1 MCSQIIKNKS
11 VQRVLLFASLIWPA
25 TPYALETLSDQEM
38 GKVSGRDG
46 VTISL
51 QVPETESITADQ
63 IRWELDNGTAEQN
76 HIVIGGTAEASSQFS
91 IQAIGANGAA
101 ATEALDFALAIDAF
115 TNDQSR
121 PGLALDATWNRMRM
135 QMDDLT
141 IDPGGEN
148 MTTPVRSFG
157 TMALDSAGR
166 FAIVGDG
173 GLFSH
178 ENDQARLTLNVGNV
192 DVTGG
197 TASQVNPTN
206 WTINDPGD
214 LFFRMT
220 DGGTEAILHNF
231 AFLFDMP
238 GTVGIDEDGFVM
250 QSTGTTDFNLTFDLY
265 ANATGQDFQFAP
277 FVDANT
283 SIPMLLFGWRGGLE
297 NLDLRLRPEGTW
309 LDSGVH
315 TQGLTASLKF
325 DLASDF
331 QFVIGEA
338 GDDRSYLEFTKPV
351 SLTAADGL
359 ALNRNDVEFGYLTLD
374 TVGVG
379 HDTVPAICY
388 GGANSYGG
396 AGSTCDS
403 STSITDNSSTLEVD
417 NVLPVQSIG
426 LPASDTGLA
435 LVARDWGLHAYAS
448 EVRYLDGVDSDND
461 VDDGWALIYTLGDI
475 SSNLYLYPQAGGGAD
490 AETDAGFTMDIATA
504 IQTVGGADPDTGRP
518 LRQRWEDG
526 TNLMIGDTDFI
537 YPAGHPAAG
546 YAQGM
551 AIGLMGSDLLFV
563 ADDMGV
569 ALTQLEG
576 LGFSSD
582 SARLQLRGIFGGG
595 DIPRMTHPVY
605 GSYIDMNLEFDKFQF
620 HLFPALFDGSY
631 INFGGFFSLANLN
644 NGFAGSTAGDETDDG
659 SYISLAEPNFN
670 KLDVDVRLADITG
683 DIQIPLS
690 VVGGGGKIDLL
701 SASGDGNGKPKL
713 KIETNMRVGAAATK
727 PEGGAG
733 DPLTIG
739 RIEFGNKDL
748 GSMIIPSA
756 NIYTSVTLEQQ

>member
-1 MCSQIIKNKS
+1 MCSQIIKNKPA
-11 VQRVLLFASLIWPA
+11 QRVLLFASLIWPA

-38 GKVSGRDG
+38 GKVSGQDG

-51 QVPETESITADQ
+51 EVPENQAVTAEQ
-63 IRWELDNGTAEQN
+63 IRWELDTGQADAGSNSLANQ
-76 HIVIGGTAEASSQFS
+76 IIIGGTDQDNSQFS
-91 IQAIGANGAA
+91 LQAIGVDGGAP
-101 ATEALDFALAIDAF
+101 TEALDFALAIDAF
-115 TNDQSR
+115 TNSVDR

-141 IDPGGEN
+141 VTDLG
-148 MTTPVRSFG
+148 RSFG

-173 GLFSH
+173 GLFNH
-178 ENDQARLTLNVGNV
+178 DNNQARLILNVGNV

-197 TASQVNPTN
+197 TASRVNPTN

-238 GTVGIDEDGFVM
+238 GTVGIDEGGFVM

-265 ANATGQDFQFAP
+265 ANANGQDFKFVP
-277 FVDANT
+277 FDNTLFT

-309 LDSGVH
+309 LDSGTH
-315 TQGLTASLKF
+315 TQGLTTSLKF

-338 GDDRSYLEFTKPV
+338 GDDRSYLEFADPV
-351 SLTAADGL
+351 SLTAADGS

-374 TVGVG
+374 TVSAG
-379 HDTVPAICY
+379 HDTVPNICY
-388 GGANSYGG
+388 GGGNPYGG
-396 AGSTCDS
+396 AASAC
-403 STSITDNSSTLEVD
+403 STSTGDI
-417 NVLPVQSIG
+417 LPVQSID

-448 EVRYLDGVDSDND
+448 KVQYRDGITSVND
-461 VDDGWALIYTLGDI
+461 VNDGWALIYTLGDI
-475 SSNLYLYPQAGGGAD
+475 SSNWYLYPQTGDGTD
-490 AETDAGFTMDIATA
+490 AESNPGFTMDIATA
-504 IQTVGGADPDTGRP
+504 IQTLGGADPVTGRP

-526 TNLMIGDTDFI
+526 TNLMIGDTDFS
-537 YPAGHPAAG
+537 YPAGHPLASNAG
-546 YAQGM
+546 GM

-569 ALTQLEG
+569 SLTTLQG
-576 LGFSSD
+576 LGLSSN
-582 SARLQLRGIFGGG
+582 SVRLQLRGMFGGG
-595 DIPRMTHPVY
+595 DIPRMSQPVY
-605 GSYIDMNLEFDKFQF
+605 GSYIDINAEFDKFQF
-620 HLFPALFDGSY
+620 HLLPADTGSY
-631 INFGGFFSLANLN
+631 INFGGFFSLSNLD
-644 NGFAGSTAGDETDDG
+644 NGFAGNAAGDDSDDG

-683 DIQIPLS
+683 DIRIPLLIN
-690 VVGGGGKIDLL
+690 GNGGKIDLI
-701 SASGDGNGKPKL
+701 SASGTQGQAGFEGPKL
-713 KIETNMRVGAAATK
+713 KIETNMKVGAAAMS
-727 PEGGAG
+727 GGSG

-739 RIEFGNKDL
+739 RVEFGNKDL

-756 NIYTSVTLEQQ
+756 NIYTSVTLEQQNAP

>member
-1 MCSQIIKNKS
+1 MCSQIIKNKP

-51 QVPETESITADQ
+51 QVPETESITAEQ

-76 HIVIGGTAEASSQFS
+76 HIVIGGTAEDTSQFS
-91 IQAIGANGAA
+91 IQAIGADGAV

-141 IDPGGEN
+141 VTDTG
-148 MTTPVRSFG
+148 RSFG
-157 TMALDSAGR
+157 TMALDTAGR

-197 TASQVNPTN
+197 TGSRVNPTN
-206 WTINDPGD
+206 WAINDPGD

-250 QSTGTTDFNLTFDLY
+250 QSTDTTDFNLTFDLY
-265 ANATGQDFQFAP
+265 ANAVGQDFKFLP
-277 FVDANT
+277 YEPIDGVNT
-283 SIPMLLFGWRGGLE
+283 DSIPMLLFGWRGGLE

-309 LDSGVH
+309 LDTGVH

-338 GDDRSYLEFTKPV
+338 GDDRSYLEFTDPV
-351 SLTAADGL
+351 SLTAADGS

-374 TVGVG
+374 TVSAG
-379 HDTVPAICY
+379 HDTVPNICY
-388 GGANSYGG
+388 GGGNPYGG
-396 AGSTCDS
+396 TAAGCTTSTGD
-403 STSITDNSSTLEVD
+403 I
-417 NVLPVQSIG
+417 LPVQSID

-448 EVRYLDGVDSDND
+448 KVQYRDGVTSDND

-475 SSNLYLYPQAGGGAD
+475 SGNWYLYPQAGGGTD
-490 AETDAGFTMDIATA
+490 AETDPGFTMDIATA
-504 IQTVGGADPDTGRP
+504 IQTIGGADPDTGRP

-526 TNLMIGDTDFI
+526 TNLMIGDTNFFDGKNDV
-537 YPAGHPAAG
+537 PPVLTGHPAES
-546 YAQGM
+546 YSQGM

-569 ALTQLEG
+569 ALTQPQG
-576 LGFSSD
+576 LGLSSD
-582 SARLQLRGIFGGG
+582 AVRLQLRGIFGGG

-605 GSYIDMNLEFDKFQF
+605 GSYVDVNLEFDKFQF
-620 HLFPALFDGSY
+620 NLFPALFDGSY
-631 INFGGFFSLANLN
+631 INFGGFFSLANLD
-644 NGFAGSTAGDETDDG
+644 NGFSGNAAGDETDDG

-683 DIQIPLS
+683 DIEIPLS
-690 VVGGGGKIDLL
+690 VVGDGGKIDLI
-701 SASGDGNGKPKL
+701 SASGTQGEAGFEGPKL
-713 KIETNMRVGAAATK
+713 RIETNMEVGQAATK
-727 PEGGAG
+727 PGGGAG
-733 DPLTIG
+733 DPLEIG
-739 RIEFGNKDL
+739 RIEFGDKDL
-748 GSMIIPSA
+748 GSMIIPA
-756 NIYTSVTLEQQ
+756 AKIYTSLTLEQQ